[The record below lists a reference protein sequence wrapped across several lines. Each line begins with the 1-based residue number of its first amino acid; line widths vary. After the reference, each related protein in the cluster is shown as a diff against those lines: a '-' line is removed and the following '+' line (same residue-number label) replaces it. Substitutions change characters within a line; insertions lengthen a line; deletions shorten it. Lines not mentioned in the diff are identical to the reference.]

1 MTDVSTSLPAATVD
15 VKTAWASKINWT
27 QGVAMAAMLLTYF
40 GVTLPPDVQ
49 AAICAAII
57 AVSTV
62 ATWVFKTWFT
72 KTVTPASITGVPGG
86 LPKLIAIFAVLVV
99 SATMLSACMIR
110 DPFGGPPL
118 VLTGNLQ
125 ADLPGIQSYAAEV
138 QAVFQQYCPSVNDA
152 ATAAASV
159 DPANVAANTG
169 LTVSAATKQVGNV
182 QSAANLA
189 VTICNGGTATDVKT
203 AFVNFAAAAKTVLGW
218 INAAKGG
225 S

>member
-125 ADLPGIQSYAAEV
+125 ADLPGIQSYAADIKAGVKKDAAEV

-182 QSAANLA
+182 QSAA
-189 VTICNGGTATDVKT
+189 
-203 AFVNFAAAAKTVLGW
+203 KTVLGW